1 MKTRRW
7 VRILGLAV
15 LGGALARPG
24 AAATITLSNCLE
36 AAVSASPDLQTV
48 DARLQASRA
57 ASRQAASAYYPL
69 VNLSGSW
76 TRTDNPPQ
84 AFFMALNQR
93 QASLQSDFNQPDDT
107 ENLRGSVGVQWRLF
121 DGGRRGA
128 DRRTAGLGAD
138 IAALQLEAARNELIH
153 QVTRAYYSV
162 LQAHAFSAV
171 QEEAVRSI
179 EESLRVATERLKAGG
194 AIKTDTL
201 NLEVQLSQARED
213 LIRAR
218 NGTHLAIAALN
229 TAIGREQVGAG
240 SAAALDP
247 GPATLVR
254 PDQRARTTEQR
265 AEWRA
270 AALGVRLAGEQAAR
284 ARSEYVPTLSAF
296 GSADWDS
303 DGSSDFE
310 QSYLAGVAAEV
321 NVFDGFRTR
330 SGVAQARAAL
340 VGARAERERVQNR
353 LVFDVT
359 QATLAEREAWQR
371 IEVSEA
377 SLRSAE
383 EALRI
388 TRERYQ
394 QGAAD
399 ITELMTAQVGLTA
412 TRTRQVA
419 ARYDYLVARSNVQR
433 AVGGLAGRAP

>member
-1 MKTRRW
+1 MKTRHW
-7 VRILGLAV
+7 VGMLGLAMA
-15 LGGALARPG
+15 GGLLAGPVAG
-24 AAATITLSNCLE
+24 GPITLPDCLE
-36 AAVSASPDLQTV
+36 AALSGSPDLQAV
-48 DARLQASRA
+48 DARLQAARA
-57 ASRQAASAYYPL
+57 ASRQAASAYYPA
-69 VNLSGSW
+69 VSLSGSW

-93 QASLQSDFNQPDDT
+93 QASMQSDFNNPDDT
-107 ENLRGSVGVQWRLF
+107 ENVRGSVGVQWRLF

-138 IAALQLEAARNELIH
+138 LAALQLEAARNELVH

-162 LQAHAFSAV
+162 LQARAFTVV

-218 NGTHLAIAALN
+218 NGIQLAVAALN
-229 TAIGREQVGAG
+229 TAIGRERVGAG
-240 SAAALDP
+240 DIAALDP
-247 GPATLVR
+247 GPAALEK
-254 PDQRARTTEQR
+254 PDDAPRTTAQR

-270 AALGVRLAGEQAAR
+270 VAIGVRLAGEQAAR
-284 ARSEYVPTLSAF
+284 ARSEYMPTLSAF

-310 QSYLAGVAAEV
+310 QSYLGGVTAEV
-321 NVFDGFRTR
+321 NVFDGLRTR

-340 VGARAERERVQNR
+340 AGARAERDRVQNR
-353 LVFDVT
+353 LAFDVT
-359 QATLAEREAWQR
+359 QAALAEREAWER
-371 IEVSEA
+371 VGVSDT

-412 TRTRQVA
+412 TRSRQVA
-419 ARYDYLVARSNVQR
+419 ARYDYLIARSNVQR
-433 AVGGLAGRAP
+433 AVGGLAKP